1 MVKALIV
8 SIVFL
13 AATPVLAE
21 CTRYCN
27 PEKSKPCGKSCISKD
42 FTCHKPVTTACSG
55 TRPDSKGKKSSQ
67 NQWLGG
73 SEAETHISKLIGL
86 E

>member
-1 MVKALIV
+1 MKKFLMIAVLSLV
-8 SIVFL
+8 SIQ
-13 AATPVLAE
+13 ASAD

-55 TRPDSKGKKSSQ
+55 KKPTKTSFYTPSETEATL
-67 NQWLGG
+67 NKLLG
-73 SEAETHISKLIGL
+73 I
-86 E
+86 

>member
-1 MVKALIV
+1 MKQVFKNLLVAAVLLQGV
-8 SIVFL
+8 SAL
-13 AATPVLAE
+13 AAD

-55 TRPDSKGKKSSQ
+55 KKPGKQ
-67 NQWLGG
+67 ALYTP
-73 SEAETHISKLIGL
+73 SEAEAHLNKILGL
-86 E
+86 N